1 MGMTPLLVASISILD
16 LFYRTYAGPR
26 NRVFLRNY
34 FVRTRRLGKKPGF
47 FVGVRKSSFTYSGFV
62 DTNGSNK
69 LRSSMG
75 SSSKT
80 RLSPLVSL

>member
-1 MGMTPLLVASISILD
+1 MQGAQKP
-16 LFYRTYAGPR
+16 G
-26 NRVFLRNY
+26 FLRKD
-34 FVRTRRLGKKPGF
+34 FVAIGRLGKKPGF
-47 FVGVRKSSFTYSGFV
+47 FVGVRKSCFTYSDFV

>member
-1 MGMTPLLVASISILD
+1 MTPLLVASIYIVYL
-16 LFYRTYAGPR
+16 YEAEKPG
-26 NRVFLRNY
+26 FLQKY
-34 FVRTRRLGKKPGF
+34 FVRTRILGKKPGF
-47 FVGVRKSSFTYSGFV
+47 FVGVRKFCVTYSTFP

-69 LRSSMG
+69 VRSSIA

>member
-1 MGMTPLLVASISILD
+1 MTPLLVASISILY
-16 LFYRTYAGPR
+16 LFYRTYAWGPETGF
-26 NRVFLRNY
+26 FLRNY

-47 FVGVRKSSFTYSGFV
+47 FVGVRKSCFTYSGLV